1 MLLKLNGL
9 FKILNS
15 SLILLFF
22 SKNIKISTSVTTN
35 DDQSFTDS
43 SDFNSQ
49 ESPKSIG
56 RDFAPIFF
64 ILAILF
70 ALILLGFI
78 TTLYN
83 HRLYQKNNNTSQT
96 GRRNN
101 NSVYSQLTSEN
112 EFDLN

>member
-1 MLLKLNGL
+1 MS
-9 FKILNS
+9 FS
-15 SLILLFF
+15 SFEKKKTSFIFISRELIE
-22 SKNIKISTSVTTN
+22 ISTNPSGI
-35 DDQSFTDS
+35 S
-43 SDFNSQ
+43 SDDPSKIQSSDLNSQ
-49 ESPKSIG
+49 EYTKSIG

-78 TTLYN
+78 STLYN
-83 HRLYQKNNNTSQT
+83 HRLFRKNNDIFHT

-101 NSVYSQLTSEN
+101 NSVYSQLTSTN